1 MPARRALLLVAVLLL
16 MVALVSSIAEQNRM
30 PRPSPR
36 GEAPVGSAQAKPRI
50 VRGRLPADHVVVA
63 RVGDIVKV
71 EVMSDQPDE
80 AQLIDLGI
88 DTPTEPGFPGT
99 LEFVAEESG
108 RFAVTLRDSGKR
120 VGVIEIRRGR

>member
-16 MVALVSSIAEQNRM
+16 MAALVSSIAEQNRTT
-30 PRPSPR
+30 RPSPR
-36 GEAPVGSAQAKPRI
+36 GETPAGSAQSKPRI

-80 AQLIDLGI
+80 AQLVDLGI
-88 DTPTEPGFPGT
+88 NTPTEPGFPGT
-99 LEFVAEESG
+99 LEFVAAGPG